1 MDISLKRDAHLK
13 ISSILFI
20 MSWTVSERLTQY
32 ALQIY
37 LQIYLVSSGMPVLI
51 IIDKLIYPSAY
62 NFLFHVC

>member
-1 MDISLKRDAHLK
+1 MDIPGNWNVHLK

-20 MSWTVSERLTQY
+20 MSWTVSERLMQY

-62 NFLFHVC
+62 NFLFHVR